1 MAAYIRRRTTL
12 HFIFLNYKTA
22 KKRFFLWNVL
32 FSIVLML
39 QDTIDGT
46 TATIS
51 SYLAIS
57 WLNADLMQAIGV
69 GIGTALVNAAF
80 RKLNKWIK
88 QR

>member
-1 MAAYIRRRTTL
+1 
-12 HFIFLNYKTA
+12 
-22 KKRFFLWNVL
+22 
-32 FSIVLML
+32 ML
-39 QDTIDGT
+39 QETIDGT

-57 WLNADLMQAIGV
+57 WLNADLIQAIGV
-69 GIGTALVNAAF
+69 GIGTALINAAF